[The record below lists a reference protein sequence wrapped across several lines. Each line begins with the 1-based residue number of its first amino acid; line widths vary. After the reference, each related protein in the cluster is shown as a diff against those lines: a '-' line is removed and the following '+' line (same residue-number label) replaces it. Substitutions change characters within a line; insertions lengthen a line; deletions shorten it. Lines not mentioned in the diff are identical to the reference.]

1 MRERAA
7 KPRPVRRRDVYT
19 EADGLF
25 GRITDLVIENPV
37 RSGGFVMVVMVIGTI
52 ISNAAYFQTTH
63 HPAPFFVTRAANDA
77 AAPMPKARVDAA
89 PAPTQSQSQ
98 TQTHSAA
105 APAATIPPLPTAA
118 PDSVTLV
125 TDTQRALAELK
136 LYDGPIDGKIGP
148 QTRAALSSFEMR
160 IGLVPTGQPSPGLLV
175 QLKKALPRSSAA
187 TPAEIAPPA
196 LIPTSATSGGTPDVA
211 ASDPTA
217 TGSIDHAQSAARIRK
232 VQTALNDIGYGP
244 IRVDG
249 KGGGDTED
257 AIRRFQLD
265 NGLAL
270 TGEADDALM
279 AKLVMIGAMKSI

>member
-25 GRITDLVIENPV
+25 GRLTDLVIENPV

-52 ISNAAYFQTTH
+52 ISNAAYFQTAH
-63 HPAPFFVTRAANDA
+63 HPAPFFVTRAGDEET
-77 AAPMPKARVDAA
+77 AA
-89 PAPTQSQSQ
+89 PAPKTRAATVASPSPSASLSTSQ
-98 TQTHSAA
+98 TPAVAA
-105 APAATIPPLPTAA
+105 ANAPPLPTAA
-118 PDSVTLV
+118 PDSATLV
-125 TDTQRALAELK
+125 ADTQRALAALK

-160 IGLVPTGQPSPGLLV
+160 IGLVPTGQPSARLLV
-175 QLKKALPRSSAA
+175 QLKKALPRTSAA
-187 TPAEIAPPA
+187 TPDEIVPPA
-196 LIPTSATSGGTPDVA
+196 LIPTSASGATDPA